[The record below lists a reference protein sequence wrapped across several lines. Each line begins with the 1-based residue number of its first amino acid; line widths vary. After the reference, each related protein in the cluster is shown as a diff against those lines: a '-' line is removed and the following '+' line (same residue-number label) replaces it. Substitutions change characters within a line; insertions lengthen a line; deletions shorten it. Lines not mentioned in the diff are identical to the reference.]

1 MVLENFFIHYK
12 KPSQYLYWGESGVD
26 IYNLS
31 GNDNSFRKS
40 KSITNLT
47 LFDISSQQFREIAKE
62 MVALDTGILLNSSQF
77 IFNIFEFEKIPWQA
91 SMRKEVVEW
100 RLKKIFPEN
109 IDDYVHDFFNLTKKR
124 VISILFKKEIR
135 EKLETLFKE
144 NNIPLIYMGNSTLE
158 IINQSTK
165 MKKEVPDFFVEIDKS
180 LAIMVFMNKG
190 IPYYIRKFRFDKEI
204 GLINEIIKTVNYI
217 KNNYSLTP
225 HLYFT
230 AADPSEIDLNL
241 IKNEL
246 SSSELQAIETM
257 PKDQLFFSR

>member
-31 GNDNSFRKS
+31 GNENSFRKS
-40 KSITNLT
+40 KSLTNLT
-47 LFDISSQQFREIAKE
+47 LFDISSHQFKEIARE

-77 IFNIFEFEKIPWQA
+77 IFNIFEFEKLPWQP

-100 RLKKIFPEN
+100 RVKKIFPEN
-109 IDDYVHDFFNLTKKR
+109 LDDYVHDFFCLTKKR
-124 VISILFKKEIR
+124 VISVLFKKEIR
-135 EKLETLFKE
+135 EKLETLFEE

-158 IINQSTK
+158 IINQLAK
-165 MKKEVPDFFVEIDKS
+165 IKKEAPDFFIEIDKS
-180 LAIMVFMNKG
+180 LAIMVFINRN

-204 GLINEIIKTVNYI
+204 GLVNEIIKTVNYV

-225 HLYFT
+225 QRYFI
-230 AADPSEIDLNL
+230 ASDPSEIDTNL
-241 IKNEL
+241 IRNEL
-246 SSSELQAIETM
+246 TGSELQSIEIK